1 MSQGRHDEIAA
12 GLAAVRERIDRAC
25 ADAGRS
31 ADDITTIV
39 VTKFFPSSDV
49 RLLADLGVRHVGEN
63 RHQEAVEKAAEC
75 ADLDLDWHF
84 IGALQ
89 SNKAA
94 AVAGYADAVHSVD
107 RAKLVGGLSRG
118 AQEHDREID
127 CLVQV
132 SLDPPDA
139 SGRSGAAFEEI
150 PALAERIL
158 EADWLRLRGVMGVAP
173 LDGDARE
180 AFDKLARTGRRRTPV
195 GAGGDLDLGR
205 HEQRPRR
212 GRRSGCDT
220 PADRLSGPRSEAGR
234 QVVSEVPR
242 DQQLERQTS
251 ATRAEENN
259 E

>member
-12 GLAAVRERIDRAC
+12 GLATVRERIDRAC

-75 ADLDLDWHF
+75 TDLDLDWHF

-118 AQEHDREID
+118 AQEREREID

-132 SLDPPDA
+132 SLDPPEA
-139 SGRSGAAFEEI
+139 SGRSGAAVEEI
-150 PALAERIL
+150 SALAERIL
-158 EADWLRLRGVMGVAP
+158 EADGLRLRGVMGIAP

-180 AFDKLARTGRRRTPV
+180 AFDRLAEQAAVVRRLEP
-195 GAGGDLDLGR
+195 GASWISAGMSNDLEEAIAAGATHLRIG
-205 HEQRPRR
+205 
-212 GRRSGCDT
+212 S
-220 PADRLSGPRSEAGR
+220 AVLGPRP
-234 QVVSEVPR
+234 VVK
-242 DQQLERQTS
+242 
-251 ATRAEENN
+251 
-259 E
+259 